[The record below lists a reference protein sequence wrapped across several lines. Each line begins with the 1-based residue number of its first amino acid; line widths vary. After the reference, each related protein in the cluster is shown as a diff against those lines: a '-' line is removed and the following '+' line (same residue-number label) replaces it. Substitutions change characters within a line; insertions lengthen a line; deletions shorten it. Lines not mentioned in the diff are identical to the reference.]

1 MTSRELILSICDLPA
16 VPAVAARILRL
27 VDAPDSSIDEIHK
40 AIMADQALTARV
52 LKTANSAF
60 YSLGHNI
67 STISEA
73 ANIMGLNTIKNI
85 VLAVSTREL
94 YKRFGLMEQ
103 KLWEHSLGV
112 SIAAGLLANETY
124 FLKKEEA
131 VLAGLM
137 HDVGK
142 VIMNNSQHE
151 RFLILTQRVYEE
163 HVTYAAIESEVF
175 GFTHAEAGFLLA
187 EKWGFPQML
196 CETIRNHHLAVNKE
210 EDSLKADPYLSAMCS
225 TVALADALC
234 VRLGV
239 GYRGPRADLDLG
251 DEGLRKQ
258 LKITTERY
266 EELTE
271 LFKNTYIGEKLSFQE

>member
-1 MTSRELILSICDLPA
+1 
-16 VPAVAARILRL
+16 
-27 VDAPDSSIDEIHK
+27 
-40 AIMADQALTARV
+40 
-52 LKTANSAF
+52 
-60 YSLGHNI
+60 
-67 STISEA
+67 
-73 ANIMGLNTIKNI
+73 
-85 VLAVSTREL
+85 
-94 YKRFGLMEQ
+94 
-103 KLWEHSLGV
+103 
-112 SIAAGLLANETY
+112 
-124 FLKKEEA
+124 
-131 VLAGLM
+131 M

-163 HVTYAAIESEVF
+163 RVTYAAIESEVF

-196 CETIRNHHLAVNKE
+196 CETIRYHHVAKE
-210 EDSLKADPYLSAMCS
+210 EDSLHSDPYLNAMCR

>member
-1 MTSRELILSICDLPA
+1 MTSRELILSTCDLPA
-16 VPAVAARILRL
+16 VPAVVARILRL
-27 VDAPDSSIDEIHK
+27 VDDPNSLTADIYK
-40 AIMADQALTARV
+40 AIMADQALAARV
-52 LKTANSAF
+52 IKMANSAF

-73 ANIMGLNTIKNI
+73 VNIMGFNTIKNI
-85 VLAVSTREL
+85 ILAASTREL
-94 YKRFGLMEQ
+94 YKKFGLMEQ

-175 GFTHAEAGFLLA
+175 GFTHAEAGFLLT

-196 CETIRNHHLAVNKE
+196 CETIRRHHVAQE
-210 EDSLKADPYLSAMCS
+210 EDSLHSDMYLSAMCR

-239 GYRGPRADLDLG
+239 GYRGPRADVDLG
-251 DEGLRKQ
+251 DEILREY
-258 LKITTERY
+258 LKISMERY
-266 EELTE
+266 EELIN
-271 LFKNTYIGEKLSFQE
+271 LFKNIYIGEKLSFQE